1 MSALAYRANY
11 NQNANDNGYSGG
23 FNSLYFKG
31 IKKTKRLLGGISL
44 NALLLVI
51 AVIVCVGPYIALRCG
66 AVSMDNEI
74 KNLKQSLLGLVEANN
89 TLETDVSKSLSPA
102 QIVSWA
108 KTNNFVEVNDF
119 YPLVL
124 NNTSSVALT
133 K

>member
-1 MSALAYRANY
+1 MPAIAYRISY
-11 NQNANDNGYSGG
+11 NQNANDSYNGG
-23 FNSLYFKG
+23 FNGLYSKG

-44 NALLLVI
+44 NALLFI
-51 AVIVCVGPYIALRCG
+51 ITIIVCVAPYIALRCG
-66 AVSMDNEI
+66 AVSMDSEI

-108 KTNNFVEVNDF
+108 KTNNFIEVSDF

>member
-1 MSALAYRANY
+1 MPAIAYKISY
-11 NQNANDNGYSGG
+11 NQNTYDNNGGG
-23 FNSLYFKG
+23 FNGLYFKG

-44 NALLLVI
+44 NALLFVI
-51 AVIVCVGPYIALRCG
+51 AIILCVGPYIALRCG
-66 AVSMDNEI
+66 AVSMDSEI

-89 TLETDVSKSLSPA
+89 TLETTVSKSLSPA
-102 QIVSWA
+102 QIVNWA